1 MVEGTSKTRLYVIY
15 HGMKQ
20 RCLNAKSPEYKWYG
34 GKGISIC
41 SEWLDKDTG
50 LQAFIG
56 WALDNGYNESL
67 TIDRINSNEG
77 YSPANC
83 RWVTLSENSKSAH
96 PRVQRIGGQYYTE
109 AQKKASIKYM
119 AEKTDDIRLRV
130 PKGTK
135 ERYKKAAEARGMS
148 MTQFILA
155 AVEKEIG
162 SGQE

>member
-1 MVEGTSKTRLYVIY
+1 MIQAGNTMPLKEGGRQMT
-15 HGMKQ
+15 
-20 RCLNAKSPEYKWYG
+20 
-34 GKGISIC
+34 
-41 SEWLDKDTG
+41 
-50 LQAFIG
+50 
-56 WALDNGYNESL
+56 
-67 TIDRINSNEG
+67 
-77 YSPANC
+77 
-83 RWVTLSENSKSAH
+83 
-96 PRVQRIGGQYYTE
+96 YTE

>member
-1 MVEGTSKTRLYVIY
+1 MT
-15 HGMKQ
+15 
-20 RCLNAKSPEYKWYG
+20 
-34 GKGISIC
+34 
-41 SEWLDKDTG
+41 
-50 LQAFIG
+50 
-56 WALDNGYNESL
+56 
-67 TIDRINSNEG
+67 
-77 YSPANC
+77 
-83 RWVTLSENSKSAH
+83 
-96 PRVQRIGGQYYTE
+96 YTE